1 MTLVARTEGD
11 PHALLLA
18 AEGQLRALDRNL
30 AVFPAQTMAAYV
42 RASLGP
48 ARLGAMLL
56 GIFGLLGLGLAAV
69 GVFSVVAYSV
79 SQRTREI
86 GIRMALGAQPGSV
99 TRLVL
104 KEGMIPVT
112 IGIILGLGVGIA
124 LAQLVA
130 SLLYGVSAT
139 DPITFAGVI
148 GLLAAVAFLACYVPA
163 RRATKV
169 DPLATL
175 RCE

>member
-1 MTLVARTEGD
+1 MTLVAQTDGD
-11 PHALLLA
+11 PRALLPA
-18 AEGQLRALDRNL
+18 AEDQLRALDRNL
-30 AVFPAQTMAAYV
+30 AVFPAATMASYV
-42 RASLGP
+42 RASLAP

-86 GIRMALGAQPGSV
+86 GIRMALGAQPGDV

-104 KEGMIPVT
+104 KEGMIPVG
-112 IGIILGLGVGIA
+112 IGIGLGLGAGLA
-124 LAQLVA
+124 LAKLVA
-130 SLLYGVSAT
+130 SLLYGVGAT
-139 DPITFAGVI
+139 DPITFVSVTL
-148 GLLAAVAFLACYVPA
+148 LLAAVAFLACYVPA

>member
-1 MTLVARTEGD
+1 
-11 PHALLLA
+11 
-18 AEGQLRALDRNL
+18 
-30 AVFPAQTMAAYV
+30 
-42 RASLGP
+42 
-48 ARLGAMLL
+48 MLL

-86 GIRMALGAQPGSV
+86 GIRMALGAQPGDV

-104 KEGMIPVT
+104 KEGMIPVG
-112 IGIILGLGVGIA
+112 IGISVGLGAGLA

-139 DPITFAGVI
+139 DPITFASVTL
-148 GLLAAVAFLACYVPA
+148 LLAAVAFVACYVPA
-163 RRATKV
+163 RRAMKV
-169 DPLATL
+169 DPIVAL
-175 RCE
+175 RYE